1 LSTKKG
7 VAKKN
12 FITISCVKSDQEIK
26 MRTHFMY
33 IPDLPDKDGRPV
45 PFHVQIL
52 AYLIWTAP
60 ERGMTMRDF
69 RKTLRRVGA
78 HFGVRIG
85 WWSAVVFTRNAV
97 RLQRATRSW
106 TRAEYYLDDAQMNR
120 RQTTVFQQGLRGT
133 LFDKMDRIRER
144 AMIGTEFRKMGPE
157 TCDVEELFRE
167 LDRVDLSLVMSRG
180 ERPAQPFR
188 MPGKSLDEII
198 AGIHEAAERSKAAR
212 GVSGA

>member
-1 LSTKKG
+1 
-7 VAKKN
+7 
-12 FITISCVKSDQEIK
+12 

-33 IPDLPDKDGRPV
+33 IPDLPDKNGRPV

-60 ERGMTMRDF
+60 ERGMTMSGF

-78 HFGVRIG
+78 HFGVRVG

-144 AMIGTEFRKMGPE
+144 AMIGTDFRKMGSE

-167 LDRVDLSLVMSRG
+167 LDRVDLSLLMSRG
-180 ERPAQPFR
+180 EQPAPAFR

-198 AGIHEAAERSKAAR
+198 SGIHETAERARAAR
-212 GVSGA
+212 EMSGA